1 MNEKLPQ
8 SSLEQ
13 RLAEYLE
20 RARQREMRELM
31 LFNTRRLLWLH
42 FLIGMARGFGMVI
55 GGSLVVTLLS
65 LLLAYLA
72 KVMGWLPPIQAFL
85 ERIQQVL
92 LTGQ

>member
-8 SSLEQ
+8 ASLEQ

-31 LFNTRRLLWLH
+31 LLNTRRLLWLN
-42 FLIGMARGFGMVI
+42 FLAGVARGFGMVV

-72 KVMGWLPPIQAFL
+72 KALGWLPPIQAFL
-85 ERIQQVL
+85 ERIQAL
-92 LTGQ
+92 LTTP